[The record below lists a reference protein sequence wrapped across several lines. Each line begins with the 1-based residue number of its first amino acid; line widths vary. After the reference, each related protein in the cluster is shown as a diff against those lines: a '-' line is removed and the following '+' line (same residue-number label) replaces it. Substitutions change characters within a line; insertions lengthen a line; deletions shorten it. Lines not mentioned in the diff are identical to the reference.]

1 MYKTLEKPS
10 FLYHNLIRQ
19 SQRNFK
25 GKMVHYDTENTENTF
40 IKGFLNINEWFIW
53 FCNLYRIH
61 IESVWNVLGYCGL
74 RERSIRRA
82 ICQHHGHKNLRI
94 HTFFLVEIWYIFLV
108 EILIIILH
116 LIYCMIIRKLVE
128 IVS

>member
-40 IKGFLNINEWFIW
+40 IKGFLNINECFISLG
-53 FCNLYRIH
+53 NLY
-61 IESVWNVLGYCGL
+61 S
-74 RERSIRRA
+74 
-82 ICQHHGHKNLRI
+82 
-94 HTFFLVEIWYIFLV
+94 
-108 EILIIILH
+108 ILIE
-116 LIYCMIIRKLVE
+116 CV
-128 IVS
+128 